1 MKMNGIGKKIKAFLS
16 SVISSVISTADRIFK
31 KKGIGKTGGSIVSVS
46 SGSSGKSFAL
56 RKLKIK
62 NRLIISFNVLLVIML
77 LITGIFSYTSS
88 TNTINSKVKTY
99 SLETIKQTGVVL
111 DSDIKHLE
119 ENFNDI
125 GVDSTVQD
133 AMDTLKTGDAYDKLV
148 KSRALQDTLTNKFMM
163 AGNVANFT
171 LIYGDNFTEG
181 QEFTTDSI
189 SVDKED
195 AVKQSEGK
203 LKWTDVKVNVG
214 TKSEK
219 YIGAIKNL
227 NSTISSKNVAKMVLV
242 PKPNFLAD
250 SFKDMDIGKDAKDNV
265 FPIMVV
271 DSQGKIISSRLP
283 DKFPVDTANE
293 DSKTLGKKLSGL
305 TQGDSKAGH
314 TDLKLNGSKSLV
326 TYTKLGDKDWYLASV
341 VPYSYLNKEANSLR
355 LKTIVIGI
363 ICFLIAI
370 LLCIIIA
377 RSVSTPLDKLIAA
390 MKRAKDGDLTAAI
403 EDNENDEISEVC
415 HNFND
420 MITNINHLVSS
431 VRSSSQSVLTAAE
444 KIATA
449 SDATYTSSEQ
459 VALTIEQIAKGST
472 DQAEEINESVSH
484 MDKLSEGIVYVEEDV
499 AKVTS
504 ITHDISGLSE
514 TATKTITA
522 LNLKSSQVSDT
533 TTKVS
538 ANINDLSASMK
549 EIQKILKIMTSIS
562 EQTNLLSLN
571 ATIEAARA
579 GEAGKGFA
587 VVANEVRKLAD
598 QSKEFTGSINSII
611 TTIEQKTNDTVQEV
625 VKSNAVVSEQISA
638 VKDTEELFGSVFA
651 AMDEVLKN
659 IERTEKSV
667 GNIMKSKEKV
677 MESMENISA
686 VAEESA
692 ATTEEISASTQEQM
706 ASAEDLANH
715 AKTLNDLS
723 TELRSQ
729 ISKFKTE

>member
-1 MKMNGIGKKIKAFLS
+1 MKMDGIGKQLKSFFS
-16 SVISSVISTADRIFK
+16 SVISAVQSIVNRILK
-31 KKGIGKTGGSIVSVS
+31 KRETGKTNKSVVPAS
-46 SGSSGKSFAL
+46 FGKSFAL

-62 NRLIISFNVLLVIML
+62 NRLIISFNVLLVVML

-99 SLETIKQTGVVL
+99 SMETIKQTGVVL
-111 DSDIKHLE
+111 NNQIKYMENYISDIGL
-119 ENFNDI
+119 
-125 GVDSTVQD
+125 GSTVQD
-133 AMDTLKTGDAYDKLV
+133 ALDGTNSGDAFEQLTQQ
-148 KSRALQDTLTNKFMM
+148 RTIQDLLTNKF
-163 AGNVANFT
+163 T
-171 LIYGDNFTEG
+171 LSNSGVINCSILCGDNFA
-181 QEFTTDSI
+181 QMPRFSSDSLE
-189 SVDKED
+189 VDKED
-195 AVKQSEGK
+195 VIKQSDRGI
-203 LKWTDVKVNVG
+203 KWTDVKVNIG
-214 TKSEK
+214 TKSAK
-219 YIGAIKNL
+219 YIGIVSNI
-227 NSTISSKNVAKMVLV
+227 NSTVTNKNIAKMVLI
-242 PKPNFLAD
+242 PKANFLAD
-250 SFKDMDIGKDAKDNV
+250 SFKDMDTGKDAKGNV
-265 FPIMVV
+265 FPILVV
-271 DSQGKIISSRLP
+271 DKQGKILSSRLES
-283 DKFPVDTANE
+283 KYPVDTANE
-293 DSKTLGKKLSGL
+293 GSKLLAKEISQRVSDSNKSG
-305 TQGDSKAGH
+305 H
-314 TDLKLNGSKSLV
+314 IDLKLDGSESLI
-326 TYTKLGDKDWYLASV
+326 TYTKLDKKDWYLASV
-341 VPYSYLNKEANSLR
+341 VPYSYLNKEADSLR
-355 LKTIVIGI
+355 LKTIIIGI

-377 RSVSTPLDKLIAA
+377 RSVSTPLEKLIAA
-390 MKRAKDGDLTAAI
+390 MKKAKDGDLTGTI
-403 EDNENDEISEVC
+403 EDKENDEISEVC

-420 MITNINHLVSS
+420 MITNINRLVSS
-431 VRSSSQSVLTAAE
+431 VRGSSQSVLKAAQR
-444 KIATA
+444 IATA

-472 DQAEEINESVSH
+472 DQAEEINDSVSH

-504 ITHDISGLSE
+504 IANEIGSLSATANQTISELN
-514 TATKTITA
+514 TK
-522 LNLKSSQVSDT
+522 SRQVSDT
-533 TTKVS
+533 TAKVS
-538 ANINDLSASMK
+538 ANINDLSNSMK
-549 EIQKILKIMTSIS
+549 EIQKILKIMVSIS

-598 QSKEFTGSINSII
+598 QSKEFTGSINNII

-625 VKSNAVVSEQISA
+625 LVSNAVVSEQIGA
-638 VKDTEELFGSVFA
+638 VKATEELFGTVFT

-667 GNIMKSKEKV
+667 ENIMKSKEKV

-723 TELRSQ
+723 ADLSRE